1 MSTKTIKQRIALVA
15 VSALTAG
22 LFSVVSAPA
31 SYAADNVAPGTAS
44 PTAAADVLNMATT
57 TNTSGVAVLNN
68 TESSNSSVGLLAT
81 GDLDGTRKAQTT
93 QTATLLSSG
102 TLVVYTSQSA
112 TKVSKIS
119 VTGGTIVN
127 SLNSGAI
134 NSALTASA
142 SDGLNAAGSEHI
154 VAFKPNAGVTSMTV
168 TLEVASSGTAAQLIA
183 GTTSGTLQG
192 QIFVTIGATS
202 VAGTLAASTS
212 GLWFDSDGTAES
224 RTADQVYSGRGT
236 SVYNAAQ
243 YLNVRA
249 RDAYGSAMAAG
260 LLTASATNGALVKI
274 GAGVTTPV
282 AATDFSTSAP
292 DNLMV
297 TVAAPSSA
305 PVSTV
310 VTVQHN
316 GVTIGTKSLTFTGN
330 VAKVTLSSPKNGL
343 RNNSTAGTNTLTA
356 TFTDSAGNAVITA
369 AGSNPA
375 TSFGTAAA
383 SDYSLALTTD
393 PTSSVPVGTVT
404 FTCPDLSNTGNA
416 IATYTNLNGTVITS
430 NSLPVTC
437 SKIAAK
443 YTASYDKAVYAPG
456 EIATLTVAFTDA
468 DGRSAAD
475 SLTSAADNAT
485 NVVAVISTSGVTK
498 VGAADA
504 ADDLRTTNGKLTY
517 TFIVGQT
524 EGSFANSISF
534 PQVNTNGALLST
546 GAVTAPLTVKSATA
560 TVSNADVLKSIV
572 ALIAS
577 INKQI
582 QALQKLIL
590 KR

>member
-31 SYAADNVAPGTAS
+31 SYAADNVAPGTAG
-44 PTAAADVLNMATT
+44 PVGEANVLNIATT
-57 TNTSGVAVLNN
+57 LNTGGVPVLG
-68 TESSNSSVGLLAT
+68 TSDVARSSVGLLAT
-81 GDLDGTRKAQTT
+81 GDIAGTRLAQTT
-93 QTATLLSSG
+93 QTATLLSTG
-102 TLVVYTSQSA
+102 TLVVYTSNAA
-112 TKVSKIS
+112 TSVSMIS
-119 VTGGTIVN
+119 VTGGTISEAQTADAMN
-127 SLNSGAI
+127 SS
-134 NSALTASA
+134 LTA
-142 SDGLNAAGSEHI
+142 AANLGGTAAAELV
-154 VAFKPNAGVTSMTV
+154 VAIKPNAGVTSMTV
-168 TLEVASSGTAAQLIA
+168 TLSVATSGTAAQLIA
-183 GTTSGTLQG
+183 GTTSGTLRG
-192 QIFVTIGATS
+192 QIFVTVAATS
-202 VAGTLAASTS
+202 VAGTLSSATS

-224 RTADQVYSGRGT
+224 RTEDQVYSGRGT
-236 SVYNAAQ
+236 SAYNVAQ
-243 YLNVRA
+243 YLNIRA
-249 RDAYGSAMAAG
+249 RDAYGTVMSAG
-260 LLTASATNGALVKI
+260 LLTASATNGALVSI
-274 GAGVTTPV
+274 GAGISTPAASTT
-282 AATDFSTSAP
+282 FSSSAP

-297 TVAAPSSA
+297 TVAAPGTA

-316 GVTIGTKSLTFTGN
+316 GVTIGTKSLTFTGQ
-330 VAKVTLSSPKNGL
+330 VATVTLSSPKNGL
-343 RNNSTAGTNTLTA
+343 RNNSTAGTNTMTIA
-356 TFTDSAGNAVITA
+356 FADSAGNAIYPTA
-369 AGSNPA
+369 ASNPA
-375 TSFGTAAA
+375 PTGPMSTAA
-383 SDYSLALTTD
+383 SNYSVTLTTV
-393 PTSSVPVGTVT
+393 PTSSVAGVAT

-416 IATYTNLNGTVITS
+416 IVSFTNLNGTVITS

-437 SKIAAK
+437 SKIAAS

-456 EIATLTVAFTDA
+456 EIATLTVDFKDI

-485 NVVAVISTSGVTK
+485 NTVAVISLSGVTK
-498 VGAADA
+498 VGADHV
-504 ADDLRTTNGKLTY
+504 ADDLRTSNGKLTY

-524 EGSFANSISF
+524 EGSFANSVNF
-534 PQVNTNGALLST
+534 AQVNTNGATLKT
-546 GAVTAPLTVKSATA
+546 GPVTVPLTIKSATA